1 MTNFGLYAKYYD
13 LLYRDKDYNGESAYV
28 LNLIARYGACKN
40 PSEWRLLELGCGS
53 GGHAAHLAPA
63 IKELVGVERSDEMV
77 AQAQQKMIPHFHI
90 LNGDVTKLADILP
103 SEYLSAYFD
112 AVVSLFHVV
121 SYINENDELLNCFQ
135 SAYNTLKAG
144 GVFVFD
150 VWFTPA
156 VYWLRPEKR
165 VREMKDDAITVERN
179 AISDVDVMKNVVTVN
194 FTTDITDNHTGE
206 KTILDETHPMRCF
219 SVPEVALLAK
229 NVGFSMVCAEEF
241 VTGKAA
247 GVDTWGVCFVL
258 KK

>member
-13 LLYRDKDYNGESAYV
+13 LLYRDKDYAGESAYV
-28 LNLIARYGACKN
+28 LNLIACYGENKN
-40 PSEWRLLELGCGS
+40 AGEWRVLELGCGS
-53 GGHAAHLAPA
+53 GGHAAHLAPMV
-63 IKELVGVERSDEMV
+63 KELVGVERSDEMV
-77 AQAQQKMIPHFHI
+77 AQAKEKAIPHFHVLI
-90 LNGDVTKLADILP
+90 GDATQLSQALTADYRE
-103 SEYLSAYFD
+103 SYFD
-112 AVVSLFHVV
+112 AAVSLFHVV
-121 SYINENDELLNCFQ
+121 SYINENEQLLSCFQ
-135 SAYNTLKAG
+135 SAFDALKTG

-165 VREMKDDAITVERN
+165 VRQMKDDFITVERT

-194 FTTDITDNHTGE
+194 FTTDIIDNHTGE
-206 KTILDETHPMRCF
+206 KTILDEKHPMRCF

-241 VTGKAA
+241 ATGKAA